1 MSKNI
6 KISEDLKNELD
17 MIKGDNTYNDVIS
30 NLLIQNDYSDFLQ
43 ETNWS
48 KKALFYLGLLTYRTY
63 GDSLNEYNVFD
74 EIKKISK
81 DNYMKIYSM
90 IVAENTEKGLNN
102 NEFLVTVTSES
113 LLKSK
118 GLRDVVS
125 DEIPF
130 YFALGLRAKS
140 Q

>member
-118 GLRDVVS
+118 GLMDVVS